1 MRTRLHIHIQTNVKW
16 ESATILNSNYSTLR
30 IFLTFSFFCFPSD
43 FLSTFIHH
51 TLKPTGHTKIKA
63 HFWMLQLKMSHFSWW
78 DKRLCLFT
86 TYSIQFLQL
95 LYLVFFIPHTKH
107 TWGMRCVYSIHW
119 LPFLIYFSWALSI
132 SERESF
138 MSSHLVT
145 SMLVLFVRP
154 LTRCTHYTS
163 LKACLSFIIV
173 WVLYCKGS
181 VGFIHLCKLLS

>member
-1 MRTRLHIHIQTNVKW
+1 MGV
-16 ESATILNSNYSTLR
+16 SNHFKFKLQYS
-30 IFLTFSFFCFPSD
+30 SD
-43 FLSTFIHH
+43 FLDLFLFLLSIRLPVDLYPPYIEANRAHQNQSTF
-51 TLKPTGHTKIKA
+51 LNA
-63 HFWMLQLKMSHFSWW
+63 AA
-78 DKRLCLFT
+78 RLCLFT

-95 LYLVFFIPHTKH
+95 LYLFFFIPHTKH